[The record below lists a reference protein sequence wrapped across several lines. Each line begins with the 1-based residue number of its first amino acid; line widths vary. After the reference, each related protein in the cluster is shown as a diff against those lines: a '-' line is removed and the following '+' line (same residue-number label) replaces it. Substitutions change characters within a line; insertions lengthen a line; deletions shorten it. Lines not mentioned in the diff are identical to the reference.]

1 MYDKTIDNNTT
12 AVISARTKAAQKAKH
27 ADCATYKTAQ
37 LEMTQF
43 VLTVVADTWVQELR
57 DAEFIYTQV
66 SSKDLFSHL
75 QAGCTGRHAL
85 ELLVLHN
92 EMQRYHLE
100 VEGIPDYINIIEDA
114 QRQAG
119 RAGRTIA
126 NETLLLFPAL

>member
-1 MYDKTIDNNTT
+1 MIDDD
-12 AVISARTKAAQKAKH
+12 TKAAFRARAEAAHKSKR
-27 ADCATYKTAQ
+27 ADRATYKTARQ
-37 LEMTQF
+37 ETTQF
-43 VLTVVADTWVQELR
+43 VPAVVADTWVRELR
-57 DAEFIYTQV
+57 DAEYIYTKV
-66 SSKDLFSHL
+66 SPKDLFSHL